1 MIGGNIKMSRRVVIT
16 GMGVVSP
23 IGTGLQKY
31 WDGLLAGANGVD
43 FLKAFDVTNY
53 SSKMAAEVKDFNC
66 EDFVEKKEAKRMDRY
81 TQFGVAAAKMAI
93 QDSQINLEAIDRE
106 MFGVIIGSGIGGIQ
120 TFEAQ
125 YDVLKAKGPNRVSPL
140 LVPMMISNMA
150 AGQIAIQLGA
160 KGVNFTISTACA
172 SANHAIG
179 EAFETIK
186 RGAQDAMLTGGAEA
200 AITPLT
206 YAGFS
211 SLRAF
216 SQRND
221 DVKTASRPFN
231 LDRDGFVI
239 GEGAGVLL
247 IEELEHA
254 KKRGAK
260 IYAEIVGY
268 GATCDA
274 YHITAP
280 ADSGAG
286 AIKSKQPFLR
296 EAGIAPEAVDY
307 INAHGTSTDLND
319 KYETAAIK
327 TVFGEHAKKLSVS
340 STKSMTG
347 HLLGAAAGI
356 EAIAASLALKEG
368 KIPPTINYI
377 NPDPDLDLD
386 YTPNVMKV
394 REIDYAISNSFGFG
408 GHNAT
413 ICLKKFVE

>member
-1 MIGGNIKMSRRVVIT
+1 MSRRVVIT

-23 IGTGLQKY
+23 IGTGLQKF
-31 WDGLLAGANGVD
+31 WDGLLTGANGVD
-43 FLKAFDVTNY
+43 FVTSFDITNY

-66 EDFVEKKEAKRMDRY
+66 EEFIDKKDAKRMDRF
-81 TQFGVAAAKMAI
+81 TQFGVAAAKMALK
-93 QDSQINLEAIDRE
+93 DSGINLDSVDRD
-106 MFGVIIGSGIGGIQ
+106 MLGVILGSGIGGIQ
-120 TFEAQ
+120 TLEAQ
-125 YDVLKAKGPNRVSPL
+125 LDVLKAKGPNRVSPL
-140 LVPMMISNMA
+140 LVPMMIGNMA

-160 KGVNFTISTACA
+160 RGVNYTTVTACA

-186 RGAQDAMLTGGAEA
+186 RGAQNIMFTGGAEA

-231 LDRDGFVI
+231 KDRDGFVI
-239 GEGAGVLL
+239 GEGAGV
-247 IEELEHA
+247 IMVEELEHA
-254 KKRGAK
+254 RARGAK

-274 YHITAP
+274 FHITAP
-280 ADSGAG
+280 AENGAG
-286 AIKSKQPFLR
+286 AIKSMQISIK

-327 TVFGEHAKKLSVS
+327 AVFGEHAKKLSVS

-356 EAIAASLALKEG
+356 EAIATAMAIKEN
-368 KIPPTINYI
+368 KVPPTINYI
-377 NPDPDLDLD
+377 NPDPELDLD
-386 YTPNVMKV
+386 YTPNTPKDRV
-394 REIDYAISNSFGFG
+394 INYAISNSFGFG

-413 ICLKKFVE
+413 ICLKKYNE

>member
-1 MIGGNIKMSRRVVIT
+1 MSRRVVIT

-23 IGTGLQKY
+23 VGTGLLKF
-31 WDGLLAGANGVD
+31 WDGLLTGANGVD
-43 FLKAFDVTNY
+43 FVTSFDITNY

-66 EDFVEKKEAKRMDRY
+66 EEFIDKKDAKRMDRF
-81 TQFGVAAAKMAI
+81 TQFGVAAAKMALT
-93 QDSQINLEAIDRE
+93 DSAMNLDSIDRD
-106 MFGVIIGSGIGGIQ
+106 MLGVILGSGIGGIQ

-125 YDVLKAKGPNRVSPL
+125 FDVLKTKGPNRVSPL
-140 LVPMMISNMA
+140 LVPMMIGNMA
-150 AGQIAIQLGA
+150 AGQIAIQFGA
-160 KGVNFTISTACA
+160 RGINFTTVTACA

-179 EAFETIK
+179 EAFEIIK
-186 RGAQDAMLTGGAEA
+186 RGAQNVMFAGGSEA

-231 LDRDGFVI
+231 KDRDGFVI
-239 GEGAGVLL
+239 GEGAGVLIL
-247 IEELEHA
+247 EELEHA
-254 KKRGAK
+254 KARGAK
-260 IYAEIVGY
+260 IYAEIIGY

-274 YHITAP
+274 FHITAP
-280 ADSGAG
+280 ADNGAG
-286 AIKSKQPFLR
+286 AIKSMQISLR

-307 INAHGTSTDLND
+307 VNAHGTSTDLND

-327 TVFGEHAKKLSVS
+327 TVFGQHAKKLSIS

-356 EAIAASLALKEG
+356 EAIATAMAIKEN
-368 KIPPTINYI
+368 KVPPTINYI
-377 NPDPDLDLD
+377 NPDPELDLD
-386 YTPNVMKV
+386 YTPNVVKDRV
-394 REIDYAISNSFGFG
+394 INYAISNSFGFG

-413 ICLKKFVE
+413 ICLKKYVE

>member
-1 MIGGNIKMSRRVVIT
+1 MSRRVVIT

-23 IGTGLQKY
+23 VGTGLLKF
-31 WDGLLAGANGVD
+31 WDGLLTGANGVD
-43 FLKAFDVTNY
+43 FVTSFDITNY

-66 EDFVEKKEAKRMDRY
+66 EEFIDKKDAKRMDRF
-81 TQFGVAAAKMAI
+81 TQFGVAAAKMALT
-93 QDSQINLEAIDRE
+93 DSAMNLDSIDRD
-106 MFGVIIGSGIGGIQ
+106 MLGVILGSGIGGIQ

-125 YDVLKAKGPNRVSPL
+125 FDVLKTKGPNRVSPL
-140 LVPMMISNMA
+140 LVPMMIGNMA
-150 AGQIAIQLGA
+150 AGQVAIQFGA
-160 KGVNFTISTACA
+160 RGINFTTVTACA

-179 EAFETIK
+179 EAFEIIK
-186 RGAQDAMLTGGAEA
+186 RGAQNVMFAGGSEA

-231 LDRDGFVI
+231 KDRDGFVI
-239 GEGAGVLL
+239 GEGAGVLIL
-247 IEELEHA
+247 EELEHA
-254 KKRGAK
+254 KARGAK
-260 IYAEIVGY
+260 IYAEIIGY

-274 YHITAP
+274 FHITAP
-280 ADSGAG
+280 ADNGAG
-286 AIKSKQPFLR
+286 AIKSMQISLR

-307 INAHGTSTDLND
+307 VNAHGTSTDLND

-327 TVFGEHAKKLSVS
+327 TVFGQHAKKISIS

-356 EAIAASLALKEG
+356 EAIATAMAIKEN
-368 KIPPTINYI
+368 KVPPTINYI
-377 NPDPDLDLD
+377 NPDPELDLD
-386 YTPNVMKV
+386 YTPNVVKDRV
-394 REIDYAISNSFGFG
+394 INYAISNSFGFG

-413 ICLKKFVE
+413 ICLKKYAE